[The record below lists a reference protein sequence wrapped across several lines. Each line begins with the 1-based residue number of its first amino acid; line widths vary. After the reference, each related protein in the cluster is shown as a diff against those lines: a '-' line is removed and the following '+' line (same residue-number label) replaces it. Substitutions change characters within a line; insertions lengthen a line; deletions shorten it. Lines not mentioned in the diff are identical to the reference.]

1 MTAPP
6 GAIDKTS
13 SRPVSG
19 FIAIRTSISFLRAT
33 HPCLLARIVNQVG
46 RPAIFEGKRFLPET
60 GIPIM
65 KMLRSRTLLDDC
77 EPDPLTVAT
86 WMLKSLITGWCGA
99 ELPAWSLGWGVTSV
113 VAI

>member
-13 SRPVSG
+13 SRAVSG
-19 FIAIRTSISFLRAT
+19 FIAIKTSISFLRAT
-33 HPCLLARIVNQVG
+33 QPCLLVRIVNQVG
-46 RPAIFEGKRFLPET
+46 RPAMFEGKRFLPET

-65 KMLRSRTLLDDC
+65 KMLRSSTLLEDC

-86 WMLKSLITGWCGA
+86 WILKSLITGCCGVA
-99 ELPAWSLGWGVTSV
+99 LPAWSFGWGVTSV